1 MLSLED
7 VAEVVYQAIK
17 RENCNSIALSF
28 LEKIKFENIIKNNN
42 FIYYV

>member
-17 RENCNSIALSF
+17 RENCNSIVLSF
-28 LEKIKFENIIKNNN
+28 LEKIKYDYFIKNNN